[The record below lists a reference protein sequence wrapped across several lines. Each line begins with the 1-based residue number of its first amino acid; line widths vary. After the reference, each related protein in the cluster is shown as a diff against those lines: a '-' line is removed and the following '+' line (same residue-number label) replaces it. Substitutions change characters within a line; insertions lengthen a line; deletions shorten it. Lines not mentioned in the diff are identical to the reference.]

1 MRAVVIILDVT
12 KSMGMKDFKP
22 SRLAAAVIS
31 IREFL
36 RRLKQSTPVA
46 VAALGLSSNGL
57 CRMVTNLTYDVESI
71 IEKLDEIRL

>member
-31 IREFL
+31 IRKYL
-36 RRLKQSTPVA
+36 HILKQSTPLA
-46 VAALGLSSNGL
+46 LAALGLSSNGF
-57 CRMVTNLTYDVESI
+57 CKMVSDLTFDIDSI
-71 IEKLDEIRL
+71 GQKLEEIRL